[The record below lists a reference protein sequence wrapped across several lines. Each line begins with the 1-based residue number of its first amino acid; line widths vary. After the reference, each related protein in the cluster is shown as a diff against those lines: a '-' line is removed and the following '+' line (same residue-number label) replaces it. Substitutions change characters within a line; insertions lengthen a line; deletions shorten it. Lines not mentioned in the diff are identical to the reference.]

1 MDEPSTDNRRD
12 TLLHDQRRARRPNK
26 PGRLTRSRGN
36 RVVAGIMGGI
46 AEYVDAN
53 PRTVRILFALSLPL
67 SGFITLLGYLL
78 LWLLLPLEK
87 EGGEV

>member
-1 MDEPSTDNRRD
+1 MDNRRD

-26 PGRLTRSRGN
+26 PGRLTRSRDN
-36 RVVAGIMGGI
+36 RVVAGVMGGI

>member
-1 MDEPSTDNRRD
+1 MNESDMNQRRD

-26 PGRLTRSRGN
+26 PGRLTRSPN
-36 RVVAGIMGGI
+36 DKLVAGIMGGI
-46 AEYVDAN
+46 AAYIDAN

-67 SGFITLLGYLL
+67 SGFITLLGYLI

-87 EGGEV
+87 GESQT

>member
-1 MDEPSTDNRRD
+1 MDNRRD

-26 PGRLTRSRGN
+26 PGRLTRSRDN
-36 RVVAGIMGGI
+36 RVVAGVIGGI

-78 LWLLLPLEK
+78 LWLLLPLER
-87 EGGEV
+87 EGE

>member
-1 MDEPSTDNRRD
+1 MNNRRD

-26 PGRLTRSRGN
+26 PGRLTRSRDN
-36 RVVAGIMGGI
+36 RVVAGVMGGI

-87 EGGEV
+87 ASNDT

>member
-1 MDEPSTDNRRD
+1 MDNRRD

-26 PGRLTRSRGN
+26 PGRLMRSRDN
-36 RVVAGIMGGI
+36 RVAAGVMGGI

-78 LWLLLPLEK
+78 LWPLLPLEK
-87 EGGEV
+87 ASSE